1 MIAQISIYPLGKG
14 ASLSKPV
21 SALVDLVDRSGL
33 DYRLTSMGT
42 VVEGEWDAVMKLVR
56 KLRDRAL
63 KDSER
68 LIVNITIDERKDRRK
83 RLDHKIRAVESLL
96 GRTVR
101 T

>member
-14 ASLSKPV
+14 ASLSKSV

>member
-14 ASLSKPV
+14 VSLSKPV

-42 VVEGEWDAVMKLVR
+42 VVEGEWGAVMRLTR
-56 KLRDRAL
+56 KMRDRAL

-68 LIVNITIDERKDRRK
+68 IIVHITLDECKDRRK
-83 RLDHKIRAVESLL
+83 RLDSKIRAVESLL